1 MIEKMKFVSLTGPRE
16 DIDRMVMRYLSRY
29 DIHLE
34 NALTELSE
42 VRGLT
47 PYVQTNP
54 YKGLLAKANEYA
66 ALTEKSA
73 AKADPVTLPL
83 DEARRRIRSHFRWTR
98 RSTSSGYSVR
108 N

>member
-47 PYVQTNP
+47 PYVQRV
-54 YKGLLAKANEYA
+54 L
-66 ALTEKSA
+66 
-73 AKADPVTLPL
+73 
-83 DEARRRIRSHFRWTR
+83 RRRIRSHFRWTR

>member
-42 VRGLT
+42 VRPMYRRIRTRGCLRK
-47 PYVQTNP
+47 PTNMRRLR
-54 YKGLLAKANEYA
+54 KR
-66 ALTEKSA
+66 AL
-73 AKADPVTLPL
+73 
-83 DEARRRIRSHFRWTR
+83 RRRIRSHFRWTR
-98 RSTSSGYSVR
+98 QSTSSRFSVR

>member
-54 YKGLLAKANEYA
+54 YKGLLAKANEFA
-66 ALTEKSA
+66 ALTDPKRKESYGKRYEPG
-73 AKADPVTLPL
+73 AKKN
-83 DEARRRIRSHFRWTR
+83 
-98 RSTSSGYSVR
+98 SVR
-108 N
+108 IPI